1 MSFTPQPPP
10 LVGLPAQ
17 NVRSGPLRL
26 AAGRRGPRWS
36 RLALH
41 AILAILMLIWL
52 LPTLGMLVN
61 SFRPAADVSRTGWWT
76 ALSPTAQFTVENYA
90 HVLAQN
96 GLGQAFINSLF
107 ITIPATIIPI
117 AVASFA
123 AYAFSW
129 MTFPGRDV
137 LFIIVVG
144 LLVIPLQTTFVPIL
158 RLFKDLGIAG
168 QFLTVWLAHTGYGL
182 PFAIFLLRNY
192 MGGLPREVFESAAI
206 DGASPATAFFRL
218 ALPMSVPA
226 IAALV
231 IFQFLFIWN
240 DFLVAFVYLGASSP
254 QNLPLT
260 VLVANLSNSLGG
272 EWQYLMAAAFITM
285 ALPLIVFFGL
295 QRYFV
300 RGITGG
306 AVKG

>member
-1 MSFTPQPPP
+1 MTVEGRQPAV
-10 LVGLPAQ
+10 VGLPAQ
-17 NVRSGPLRL
+17 N
-26 AAGRRGPRWS
+26 AMAGQRARRRGPRS
-36 RLALH
+36 GRLALH
-41 AILAILMLIWL
+41 ITIGILMFVWL

-76 ALSPTAQFTVENYA
+76 SLSPTAQFTLDNYT
-90 HVLAQN
+90 HVLAQA

-137 LFIIVVG
+137 LFIVVVG

-158 RLFKDLGIAG
+158 RLFRDLGIAG
-168 QFLTVWLAHTGYGL
+168 DFLTVWLAHTGYGL

-240 DFLVAFVYLGASSP
+240 DLLVALIYLGAANAP
-254 QNLPLT
+254 NLPLT

-272 EWQYLMAAAFITM
+272 EWHFLMAAAFISM